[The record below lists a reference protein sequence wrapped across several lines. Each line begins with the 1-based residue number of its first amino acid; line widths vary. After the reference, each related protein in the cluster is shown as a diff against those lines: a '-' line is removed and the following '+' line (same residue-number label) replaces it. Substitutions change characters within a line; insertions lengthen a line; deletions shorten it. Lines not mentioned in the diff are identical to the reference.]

1 MRVVWTPGSLA
12 DLHDVLGYTGRH
24 FPQSVAPLEHRL
36 RATIDLLSQWPL
48 IAKRLE
54 ERPGVRVATLVG
66 YPYRI
71 FYSVAEDCIEIL
83 HIRHAARKMW
93 DDE

>member
-1 MRVVWTPGSLA
+1 MKVVWTAGALA
-12 DLHDVLGYTGRH
+12 DLEDVLGYTRQR
-24 FPQSVAPLEHRL
+24 FPESVTPLEERVHGVIER
-36 RATIDLLSQWPL
+36 LSQMPFSST
-48 IAKRLE
+48 RLD
-54 ERPGVRVATLVG
+54 ERPGVRVATLVR

-71 FYSVAEDCIEIL
+71 FYRVADDYIEIL